1 MIALYLILGAIIS
14 VLSGFFGVGGGF
26 ILTPILLLIGF
37 APVEAITT
45 SLLYTVGTSI
55 SGFIAHNRLKNILW
69 KQGLILGLS
78 GMIATQVARPFVLF
92 MKKQGLDVVV
102 IPILY
107 ILLLSYFAFKM
118 MKKGN
123 QKAGEEAILPL
134 AAVWKKLIV
143 IGFIGGFISTTMGVG
158 GGFIIV
164 PLSIAFLKFPPKK
177 AVGTSL
183 FAVLMIVS
191 VGFISY
197 ALSTPINYKI
207 GLLLVAGGL
216 IGSQFGAKLTT
227 YFKQVEITML
237 LGGLYISTALSVAL
251 KLVHLNT
258 IGLALIGLFVFIFLV
273 RAVIKLKKG
282 KLESVQ

>member
-1 MIALYLILGAIIS
+1 MIVLFFVLGAIIS
-14 VLSGFFGVGGGF
+14 ILSGFFGVGGGF

-55 SGFIAHNRLKNILW
+55 SGFIAHTRLKNILW
-69 KQGLILGLS
+69 KQGVLLGLS
-78 GMIATQVARPFVLF
+78 GMVATQVARPFVFF
-92 MKKQGLDVVV
+92 MKQQGLDVVV
-102 IPILY
+102 IPLLY

-118 MKKGN
+118 LRRRG
-123 QKAGEEAILPL
+123 QSTGEEVVLTFATAWPR
-134 AAVWKKLIV
+134 LIV

-197 ALSTPINYKI
+197 AVSTPINYKI

-216 IGSQFGAKLTT
+216 LGSQFGAKLTT
-227 YFKQVEITML
+227 YFKQVEITTL
-237 LGGLYISTALSVAL
+237 LSGLYVSTALSVAL
-251 KLVHLNT
+251 KLVHLNK
-258 IGLALIGLFVFIFLV
+258 IGLSLVGLFVFIFLM
-273 RAVIKLKKG
+273 RAVMKIKKG
-282 KLESVQ
+282 KLDVA